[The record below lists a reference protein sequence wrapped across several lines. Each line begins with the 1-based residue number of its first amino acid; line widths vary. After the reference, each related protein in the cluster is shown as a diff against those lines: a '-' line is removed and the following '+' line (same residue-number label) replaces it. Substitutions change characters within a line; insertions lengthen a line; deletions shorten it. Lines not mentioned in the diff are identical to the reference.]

1 MQLTSLFAFDQHFAP
16 CYMQEAATASVDSVA
31 WPSPKA
37 ILFCIN
43 SNTVEAY
50 MAMLTW
56 EVWDPATPGSK
67 PEGLSVQRADFLSV
81 SDTASSGQTPHMQ
94 AVVVPQWDVALA
106 VHHNA
111 YDYHMKVFGK
121 YCWPLSV
128 IQHSFLLLLF
138 LLLLLFF
145 FLLNLMI
152 LSLFLLLLAWYNHP
166 PVQHMLQLITRKL
179 LPKCSS
185 VRMHQVAFMTS
196 LFCSHADL

>member
-1 MQLTSLFAFDQHFAP
+1 
-16 CYMQEAATASVDSVA
+16 MQEAAAASVDSVA

-43 SNTVEAY
+43 SNTDEAY

-56 EVWDPATPGSK
+56 EVWDSETPGSK
-67 PEGLSVQRADFLSV
+67 PEGLSVKRADFLSV

-94 AVVVPQWDVALA
+94 TVVVPQWDVALV

-121 YCWPLSV
+121 YCRPFSI
-128 IQHSFLLLLF
+128 IQHSQAPVPAIPAAVALVLALPLRGQLL
-138 LLLLLFF
+138 F

-152 LSLFLLLLAWYNHP
+152 LLLFLLLLACYNHP
-166 PVQHMLQLITRKL
+166 PLQHMLQLVSSNL
-179 LPKCSS
+179 QQKCSS
-185 VRMHQVAFMTS
+185 VRMQVLAFMTS
-196 LFCSHADL
+196 LFY

>member
-1 MQLTSLFAFDQHFAP
+1 MQLTSLFASDQLFAP

-37 ILFCIN
+37 ILFCID
-43 SNTVEAY
+43 SKTDDPY

-56 EVWDPATPGSK
+56 EVWDSEIPGSK

-106 VHHNA
+106 VHHNV

-121 YCWPLSV
+121 CCWPFSV
-128 IQHSFLLLLF
+128 RQHSKALAPALLCC
-138 LLLLLFF
+138 
-145 FLLNLMI
+145 
-152 LSLFLLLLAWYNHP
+152 S
-166 PVQHMLQLITRKL
+166 
-179 LPKCSS
+179 CSS
-185 VRMHQVAFMTS
+185 SCSSSTS
-196 LFCSHADL
+196 SSSSSSSSFSSST